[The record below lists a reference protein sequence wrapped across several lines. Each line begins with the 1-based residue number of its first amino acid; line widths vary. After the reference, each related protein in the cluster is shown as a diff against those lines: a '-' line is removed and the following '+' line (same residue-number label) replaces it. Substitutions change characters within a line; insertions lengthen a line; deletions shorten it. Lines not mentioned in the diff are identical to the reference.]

1 MNTKHSKQWFFAIAA
16 AAFLLVGL
24 SLFLWKT
31 GALHSLKSVSDL
43 RDFLADSAPWSH
55 LVFFLLQLSSVI
67 IAPIPSNLPAMAGG
81 AGFGLGWGFLLTFLA
96 VNIGSLI
103 TFSLARTLLHDWA
116 MGVASRKLPPKYQDL
131 IGRKRDS
138 FLVMV
143 FLFPFFPDD
152 LICILAGLTDIPHR
166 RFALIVLLTRHWG
179 LFVASAMGASLFSL
193 PTWALPLVALVGG
206 GAVRDGAA
214 LRGQDSGLGAGAV
227 SAQLAMCNFALRS

>member
-16 AAFLLVGL
+16 AAVLLLGL
-24 SLFLWKT
+24 SLFLRKT

-43 RDFLADSAPWSH
+43 RDFLSSYAPWSH

-67 IAPIPSNLPAMAGG
+67 IAPIPSNLTAMAGG
-81 AGFGLGWGFLLTFLA
+81 ACFGLGWGFLITFLA
-96 VNIGSLI
+96 VNLGSLI
-103 TFSLARTLLHDWA
+103 TFSLARTLARDWA
-116 MGVASRKLPPKYQDL
+116 MRVASRKLPSKYLDL

-143 FLFPFFPDD
+143 LLFPFFPDD

-193 PTWALPLVALVGG
+193 PTWALPLVALVGIG
-206 GAVRDGAA
+206 LFV
-214 LRGQDSGLGAGAV
+214 SGLLYGDKIQDWV
-227 SAQLAMCNFALRS
+227 LSRFHRHPQSEN

>member
-1 MNTKHSKQWFFAIAA
+1 MNAKHSRQWFFAIAA
-16 AAFLLVGL
+16 AVVLLVGL

-67 IAPIPSNLPAMAGG
+67 IAPIPSNLTAMAGG
-81 AGFGLGWGFLLTFLA
+81 ACFGLGWGFLITFLA

-103 TFSLARTLLHDWA
+103 TFSLARTLGRNWA
-116 MGVASRKLPPKYQDL
+116 MRVASRKLPAKYQEL

-179 LFVASAMGASLFSL
+179 LLVASAMGASLFSL
-193 PTWALPLVALVGG
+193 PTWTLPLVVLVGLG
-206 GAVRDGAA
+206 LFVLGLLYGDKI
-214 LRGQDSGLGAGAV
+214 QDWV
-227 SAQLAMCNFALRS
+227 LARFQRN